1 LKLISSQQTKQ
12 QISAFEQE
20 GAEMR
25 QEEDRGEAGG
35 GERAE
40 AQAGAESPRSVEN
53 RNGLHVREDRTDMR
67 KLGETEGGRS

>member
-1 LKLISSQQTKQ
+1 
-12 QISAFEQE
+12 
-20 GAEMR
+20 MR

-53 RNGLHVREDRTDMR
+53 RFVALKVVFI
-67 KLGETEGGRS
+67 S